1 MRVTPDHGARLVAR
15 ALSPDFPFD
24 LERSCGK
31 SIRHRLLGLLRQAVH
46 GRIAGYED
54 VNDAERLAR
63 DPAMR
68 AIVAQEGIGRSAAS
82 TSEMG
87 RLKTG

>member
-1 MRVTPDHGARLVAR
+1 
-15 ALSPDFPFD
+15 
-24 LERSCGK
+24 
-31 SIRHRLLGLLRQAVH
+31 
-46 GRIAGYED
+46 

-68 AIVAQEGIGRSAAS
+68 AIIGRQSAS

-87 RLKTG
+87 QFETEWLASDANLDALMGLSGTWIDRVHERRPPAVSGFGL